1 MEGVPSTFEIGESST
16 TPVLA
21 SVTSIL
27 VARLARHER
36 EQMMLE
42 RDFGRYTSQNTAN
55 IRRSFATVSDDVMMT
70 DRAVATMQ
78 TRLSDAELDI
88 AVLRSRVEMAERHTA
103 EAMRRIAEL
112 EETIR
117 RQSGTDKAS
126 TSHRPGHP

>member
-1 MEGVPSTFEIGESST
+1 
-16 TPVLA
+16 
-21 SVTSIL
+21 
-27 VARLARHER
+27 
-36 EQMMLE
+36 MMLE
-42 RDFGRYTSQNTAN
+42 RDFGRYTFQNTAN

-117 RQSGTDKAS
+117 RQSGTNGAS
-126 TSHRPGHP
+126 TSRRPGHP